1 MKKKIVFLTGTR
13 ADYGK
18 IKSAVLQLQK
28 YKDFDISLCVTGMH
42 NLKEYGSTYF
52 EIFKD
57 KIKNIHRFSNQN
69 KNDNMETILS
79 KTILAFKKF
88 VRSNKPDLIIVH
100 GDRVE
105 PLAGALVGIMNNIKV
120 AHIEGG
126 EISGT
131 IDEVLRHSISKLCNI
146 HFTTNDIAKK
156 RLIQMG
162 ELSSSIY
169 TIGSPDVDIILKKDL
184 PTLSEVQKRYNFH
197 FNHYGVVVFHSTTND
212 LGNLE
217 KETKILLDSIVK
229 SKKNFII
236 IYPNNDPGTNII
248 IKQYKKV
255 KSKNIKIYPS
265 LRFEH
270 YLSLLK
276 YSNFILGNSSS
287 GIMEAPYYG
296 IPSIN
301 IGNRQLNRA
310 SMPSIINL
318 PFNKN
323 KILKYIN
330 HYSEKKILF
339 KKTNFFGHGNSDK
352 KLIKILL
359 NRKFWNKTNI
369 KQFNEI
375 N

>member
-1 MKKKIVFLTGTR
+1 
-13 ADYGK
+13 
-18 IKSAVLQLQK
+18 
-28 YKDFDISLCVTGMH
+28 
-42 NLKEYGSTYF
+42 
-52 EIFKD
+52 
-57 KIKNIHRFSNQN
+57 
-69 KNDNMETILS
+69 
-79 KTILAFKKF
+79 
-88 VRSNKPDLIIVH
+88 
-100 GDRVE
+100 
-105 PLAGALVGIMNNIKV
+105 
-120 AHIEGG
+120 
-126 EISGT
+126 
-131 IDEVLRHSISKLCNI
+131 
-146 HFTTNDIAKK
+146 
-156 RLIQMG
+156 MG

-184 PTLSEVQKRYNFH
+184 PTLSDVQKRYNFH